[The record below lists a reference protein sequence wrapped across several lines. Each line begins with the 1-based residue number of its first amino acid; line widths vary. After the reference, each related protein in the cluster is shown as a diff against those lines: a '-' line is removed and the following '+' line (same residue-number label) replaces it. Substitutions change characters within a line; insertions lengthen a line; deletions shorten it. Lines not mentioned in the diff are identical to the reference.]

1 MLRVNGSEVCFVYCK
16 SFSIA
21 LRFSNAA
28 EKPTC
33 GVVVAVD
40 ELVDDV
46 VKSLR

>member
-1 MLRVNGSEVCFVYCK
+1 MLRVDGSEVCLVYCK

-33 GVVVAVD
+33 GALTVVAV
-40 ELVDDV
+40 VDV

>member
-33 GVVVAVD
+33 GVVVAD